1 MPSRRVRWTSLLRPL
16 AALALPAWL
25 IYRIGARPVLDALA
39 LFRTAPACIAT
50 ALALTF
56 LALLTGA
63 VRWHLLLRA
72 LALPN
77 PFGTTF
83 RAFFAGQFFNAFFFG
98 ACGGDLYRA
107 YAAARR
113 HPGREAEA
121 AASVV
126 IDRGIGLLATLAFG
140 CLALLPGLRARLS
153 DPAWRKASWLMLA
166 FALVGIAATWAA
178 LADAPW
184 TLASRLAPERARPLL
199 DRLRTAFAFPRRNPR
214 AAAVATLL
222 SLANL
227 LLLAAACHALSV
239 AFSLTI
245 PWPQWLA
252 IFPVI
257 TVLSAIPLTP
267 GGLGIREA
275 LFVALLA
282 PLGIPPAP
290 ALALSLLNYLAGTFW
305 SLFGAVLFVL
315 PDDSPRSPEKISC
328 IPPTDRV

>member
-1 MPSRRVRWTSLLRPL
+1 MPSRRVVRWTSLLRPL
-16 AALALPAWL
+16 AALALLAWL
-25 IYRIGARPVLDALA
+25 IHRIGPRSVLDALA
-39 LFRTAPACIAT
+39 LFHSAPGCVAA

-56 LALLTGA
+56 LALLAGA

-72 LALPN
+72 LALPK
-77 PFGTTF
+77 PFAATF

-140 CLALLPGLRARLS
+140 CLSLLPDLRARLA
-153 DPAWRKASWLMLA
+153 DPAWRKASWLMLL
-166 FALVGIAATWAA
+166 FALVGAAATVAA
-178 LADAPW
+178 LTSTPW
-184 TLASRLAPERARPLL
+184 HLAARLLPSRVHPLL
-199 DRLRTAFAFPRRNPR
+199 ARLHTAFTFPRRSPR
-214 AAAVATLL
+214 AAAIATLL

-227 LLLAAACHALSV
+227 LLLAAACHALSL
-239 AFSLTI
+239 ALSLTI

-290 ALALSLLNYLAGTFW
+290 ALALSLLNYLSGTFW
-305 SLFGAVLFVL
+305 SLFGAALFAL
-315 PDDSPRSPEKISC
+315 PR
-328 IPPTDRV
+328 

>member
-1 MPSRRVRWTSLLRPL
+1 MPARRVVRWTSLLRPL
-16 AALALPAWL
+16 AALALLAWL
-25 IYRIGARPVLDALA
+25 IHRIGPRSVLDALA
-39 LFRTAPACIAT
+39 LFHSAPGCVAA

-56 LALLTGA
+56 LALLAGA

-77 PFGTTF
+77 PFVTTF

-98 ACGGDLYRA
+98 
-107 YAAARR
+107 RR

-140 CLALLPGLRARLS
+140 CLALLPDLHARLA
-153 DPAWRKASWLMLA
+153 DPTWRKASWLMLL
-166 FALVGIAATWAA
+166 FALAGAAATIAALTS
-178 LADAPW
+178 APW
-184 TLASRLAPERARPLL
+184 HLAARPLPSRFHPL
-199 DRLRTAFAFPRRNPR
+199 LARLHTAFTFPRRSPR
-214 AAAVATLL
+214 AAAIATLL

-227 LLLAAACHALSV
+227 LLLAAACHALSL
-239 AFSLTI
+239 ALSLAI

-282 PLGIPPAP
+282 PLGIPAAP

-305 SLFGAVLFVL
+305 SLFGAALFAL
-315 PDDSPRSPEKISC
+315 PDGTRQEFANNTPDA
-328 IPPTDRV
+328 

>member
-1 MPSRRVRWTSLLRPL
+1 MPSRRVVRWTSLLRPL
-16 AALALPAWL
+16 AALALLAWL
-25 IYRIGARPVLDALA
+25 IHRIGPRSVLDALA
-39 LFRTAPACIAT
+39 LFHSAPGCVAA

-56 LALLTGA
+56 LALLAGA

-77 PFGTTF
+77 PFAATF

-140 CLALLPGLRARLS
+140 CLSLLPDLRARLA
-153 DPAWRKASWLMLA
+153 DPAWRKASWLMLL
-166 FALVGIAATWAA
+166 FALAGAAATVAA
-178 LADAPW
+178 LTSTPW
-184 TLASRLAPERARPLL
+184 HLAARLLPSRVHPLLSRLQ
-199 DRLRTAFAFPRRNPR
+199 TAFTFPRRNPR
-214 AAAVATLL
+214 AAAIATLL

-227 LLLAAACHALSV
+227 LLLAAACHALSL
-239 AFSLTI
+239 ALSLAI

-282 PLGIPPAP
+282 PLGIPAAP

-305 SLFGAVLFVL
+305 SLFGAALFAL
-315 PDDSPRSPEKISC
+315 PR
-328 IPPTDRV
+328 

>member
-1 MPSRRVRWTSLLRPL
+1 MPPRRAVRWTSLLRPL
-16 AALALPAWL
+16 AALALLAWL
-25 IYRIGARPVLDALA
+25 IHRIGARPVLDALA
-39 LFRTAPACIAT
+39 LFRSAPGCIAA

-56 LALLTGA
+56 LALMAGA

-72 LALPN
+72 LALTN
-77 PFGTTF
+77 PFWTTF

-140 CLALLPGLRARLS
+140 CLALLPDLRARLA
-153 DPAWRKASWLMLA
+153 DPAWRKASWLMLL
-166 FALVGIAATWAA
+166 FALAGAAATVAA
-178 LADAPW
+178 LSAVPW
-184 TLASRLAPERARPLL
+184 TLAARLLPDRVHPLL
-199 DRLRTAFAFPRRNPR
+199 ARLHTAFAFPRRAPR
-214 AAAVATLL
+214 AAAIATLL

-227 LLLAAACHALSV
+227 LLLAAACHALSL
-239 AFSLTI
+239 ALSLTI

-252 IFPVI
+252 IFPII

-282 PLGIPPAP
+282 PLGIPAAP
-290 ALALSLLNYLAGTFW
+290 ALALSLLNYLTGTFW
-305 SLFGAVLFVL
+305 SLFGATLFAL
-315 PDDSPRSPEKISC
+315 PR
-328 IPPTDRV
+328 